1 MRSQKLT
8 HVLRIDKITRF
19 NEEMHSDGI
28 HVRSNYAS
36 FPLLE
41 SARFCSMMLN
51 SAIIEVLHL
60 SAGLATFFNVALFS
74 H

>member
-1 MRSQKLT
+1 MSLKLT
-8 HVLRIDKITRF
+8 FVLRIDKITSS

-28 HVRSNYAS
+28 HDRSIHAS
-36 FPLLE
+36 FLLLE
-41 SARFCSMMLN
+41 SARYCSMMLIT
-51 SAIIEVLHL
+51 AIIEVLHL